1 MNDET
6 TKGLAGRLPDA
17 TLAVV
22 AAQAGQYVGRGVDAE
37 GRIFIADFELTP
49 IAAGRSMSY
58 RFRAQ
63 ALESSE
69 VYHDESG
76 IIGFGVDAP
85 LVLMAS
91 SNHFRTV
98 FPRALVRVDTLEP
111 TSEDPVGAL
120 PPSDR
125 GKVLVFAY
133 NDPANRAVFRDQ
145 IKLAFYDDGRVGHD
159 YAWGLAGGEFAP
171 RAQVVMTNVATG
183 HDERPVFM
191 RHYGQLSDGDTSH
204 YKGSDELLSI
214 GAPVGKR
221 LGLER
226 IGVHVE
232 LVPSGRRTS
241 YPHAEL
247 TEEELVVVIAGYP
260 EVWIDGYVY
269 RLRPGDVVGF
279 PAGTGI
285 AHTFINNAP
294 EPARLFV
301 VGERRPDDNKLWY
314 PLNGEVTERIGE
326 RAWVPPKTELGPHDG
341 LPDARRKS
349 L

>member
-1 MNDET
+1 MSEAT
-6 TKGLAGRLPDA
+6 QGIVARLPDA
-17 TLAVV
+17 MLALV
-22 AAQAGQYVGRGVDAE
+22 AAHAGQYTGRGVDTE
-37 GRIFIADFELTP
+37 GRIFLADFELTS
-49 IAAGRSMSY
+49 IAAGRSMSC

-69 VYHDESG
+69 VYHDETG
-76 IIGFGVDAP
+76 IIGFGVDGP

-91 SNHFRTV
+91 SNHYRNV
-98 FPRALVRVDTLEP
+98 FPRTLVRVETLEP
-111 TSEDPVGAL
+111 ASEDPVGAL

-133 NDPANRAVFRDQ
+133 NDPANRSVFRDE
-145 IKLAFYDDGRVGHD
+145 IKLALYDDGRLGHH

-171 RAQVVMTNVATG
+171 RSQVVMTDVAKL

-191 RHYGQLSDGDTSH
+191 RHYTQLSDGDTSH
-204 YKGSDELLSI
+204 YQGSDELLGI

-226 IGVHVE
+226 VGVHVE
-232 LVPSGRRTS
+232 LLKSGRRTS
-241 YPHAEL
+241 YPHAES

-260 EVWIDGYVY
+260 EVWIDGYIY

-279 PAGTGI
+279 PPGTGI

-294 EPARLFV
+294 EPAQLIV
-301 VGERRPDDNKLWY
+301 VGERRPNDNKVWY
-314 PLNGEVTERIGE
+314 PLNGEVTARIGE
-326 RAWVPPKTELGPHDG
+326 RAWVPTKTELGPHDG
-341 LPDARRKS
+341 LPDARRKA
-349 L
+349 